1 VISSMR
7 NYFRSLKFVLLII
20 VVAFVATSVVYF
32 GAGAPDSGRSE
43 NAVATVNGE
52 EISAERFRRAYASYV
67 ELLQQVYRRRLTPD
81 MIERLGLTQQVLDE
95 LVQEALV
102 VQQAEKEG
110 IHVTDEEL
118 RSRIFGFPAFQQ
130 DGVFSG
136 DRYRAVLRQARVS
149 ESEFEAEQRRDLRRR
164 KMETLIRD
172 GIKVS
177 DDELRQAHA
186 TRRERVRAAWVFIDL
201 QPLLAQAVVSEAD
214 APAYLAAHR
223 AQFTRPERR
232 RVEYVLVSGKGVA
245 PTVSDADAEAYY
257 TQHPAEFESP
267 KRFRVAHVL
276 VRVPPVGGSE
286 AESKAKAKVEDVIR
300 RARAGEDF
308 AALARDN
315 SEDTATA
322 PQGGDLGSVG
332 PGEMVPAF
340 EQAAF
345 ALKKGEVTTVP
356 VRTQFGY
363 HAIKA
368 VEVDEGGRRPFREVA
383 SQIKDKL
390 VAERTDRAAQ
400 TRADEV
406 RRDVLAAQDFGAE
419 ARKLGLEPR
428 TATIARGEEVPGL
441 GRDPQLDEALFG
453 LVPGGIS
460 TPLRIADGYA
470 VAKVLEAL
478 PAGVPPL
485 ADIKDQVLAAMKREK
500 AETVAMDRAKA
511 LAAEAVNDG
520 DLLALGR
527 RDGLQVG
534 ETPLFSRADP
544 PRERGNLPGAVL
556 LAALQTP
563 AGRMAEPVRTQTG
576 VYVVK
581 TIERAPADAKGFDAE
596 KDELRRQLLDQ
607 KRAQVWES
615 WIRRLRAQAKIDT
628 SAQLGPR

>member
-7 NYFRSLKFVLLII
+7 NYFRSLKFVLLIV

-32 GAGAPDSGRSE
+32 GAGAPDSGRSG

-52 EISAERFRRAYASYV
+52 EISAERFRRAYANYI
-67 ELLQQVYRRRLTPD
+67 EFLQQVYRQRLTPE
-81 MIERLGLTQQVLDE
+81 MIERLGIPQQVLDE

-110 IHVTDEEL
+110 IQVTDEEL
-118 RSRIFGFPAFQQ
+118 RSRIAGFRAFQQ
-130 DGVFSG
+130 DGTFSS

-149 ESEFEAEQRRDLRRR
+149 ESDFESEQRRDLRRR

-186 TRRERVRAAWVFIDL
+186 TRGERVRAAWAFVDL

-232 RVEYVLVSGKGVA
+232 RIEYVIVSGKGVA

-257 TQHPAEFESP
+257 TQHPGEFESP
-267 KRFRVAHVL
+267 KRFRLAHVL

-286 AESKAKAKVEDVIR
+286 AETNAKAKVEDVIR
-300 RARAGEDF
+300 RATAGEDF
-308 AALARDN
+308 AQLARDN

-322 PQGGDLGSVG
+322 SQGGDLGPVG

-345 ALKKGEVTTVP
+345 ALQKGQVTSAP

-368 VEVDEGGRRPFREVA
+368 VDIDQGGRRPFRDVA

-400 TRADEV
+400 ARADEIRQAFLPV
-406 RRDVLAAQDFGAE
+406 PDFGAE

-428 TATIARGEEVPGL
+428 TATIARGEEAPGL
-441 GRDPQLDEALFG
+441 GRDPQVEEALFG

-500 AETVAMDRAKA
+500 AESAAMERAKA
-511 LAAEAVNDG
+511 LAAEAGSDG

-527 RDGLQVG
+527 KAALQVG
-534 ETPLFSRADP
+534 ETPWFSRADP
-544 PRERGNLPGAVL
+544 PRERNNLPGTVL
-556 LAALQTP
+556 LAAMQTP
-563 AGRMAEPVRTQTG
+563 AGRTAEPVRTPTG
-576 VYVVK
+576 VYLVR
-581 TIERAPADAKGFDAE
+581 TIQREPADVKGFDAE

-607 KRAQVWES
+607 KRAHVWET
-615 WIRRLRAQAKIDT
+615 WIRGLRAQAKIDT
-628 SAQLGPR
+628 AAPFGPR